1 MNNLTGKTLGQYE
14 IREKIGQGG
23 MAHVYKAY
31 QPGLKRFVAVKVL
44 SPALAEEPGF
54 TERFQREALSAA
66 RLHHPHILEVYDFG
80 VQDGYNYLVMR
91 YVENSTTL
99 GDLIQQETP
108 LKRLIDYIIQVADA
122 LNYAHERGIIHRDV
136 KPNNILID
144 GRWAL
149 LADFGLAKVAQSSSQ
164 LTGTG
169 VGIGTPA
176 YMSPEQASGASI
188 VDRRTDIYA
197 LGVILYRILTG
208 TVPHDAPTP
217 FAILAKRCTEP
228 VRPAREINPNI
239 TESLDQVVLRSLAT
253 EPNLRYSSTTQFA
266 EALQKAEQDP
276 EYREDADATISLG
289 QRDTRLTGKPA
300 QGELTL
306 DEPPISDRTAA
317 PRGKRGLIAATTV
330 AGVIVVGL
338 FLFFRS
344 SWLTPPDNPGT
355 ESPANNALVSTQPTL
370 IASPTDA
377 PTRPPTPEP
386 THVASARARVDLE
399 VRSGPG
405 DQYDLLGY
413 LPAGA
418 RADIIS
424 QDKAR
429 EWWQINTSLSTDG
442 AGWIK
447 AEPDLAEASDTANVP
462 IALAPPTPTHTSNP
476 TRTATP
482 ISGTSTPIAT
492 PAPNTSTATP
502 TPTPTT
508 PMPTATSTATLAPTA
523 TRPSATPVPNTS
535 TATPTATLAPTA
547 THTRTPTK
555 TSTRT
560 PTATSTQTATA
571 TRTPTRTRTPS
582 PTLASVSPSPTKAP
596 VVASGTFSLLKPAS
610 TEQPTYGP
618 TQFEWRWTGPVG
630 DNQGFEV
637 RVWRE
642 GEPPA
647 GVHNAV
653 DDNTNGKIISLGN
666 DTYRLDV
673 DIRDAYGVQGRSG
686 EYLWTVALVQTSPEY
701 KDLGTQAPPGR
712 LRFESGGGDD
722 SGGGGPTQPSD

>member
-1 MNNLTGKTLGQYE
+1 MNDLTAKTLGQYE

-31 QPGLKRFVAVKVL
+31 QPGLERFVAVKVL

-80 VQDGYNYLVMR
+80 VQDNYNYLVMR

-99 GDLIQQETP
+99 GDLLQQGAP
-108 LKRLIDYIIQVADA
+108 LKSLIDYIIQVADA

-136 KPNNILID
+136 KPSNILID

-217 FAILAKRCTEP
+217 FAILARRCTEP
-228 VRPAREINPNI
+228 VRSPREINPTI
-239 TESLDQVVLRSLAT
+239 TESLDRVVLRSLAT
-253 EPNLRYSSTTQFA
+253 EPDLRYSSTTQFA
-266 EALQKAEQDP
+266 EALTKAEQDP
-276 EYREDADATISLG
+276 QYREDEDATISLG
-289 QRDTRLTGKPA
+289 QGDTLPA
-300 QGELTL
+300 GTSDQADVTVDEL
-306 DEPPISDRTAA
+306 PGSGPAA
-317 PRGKRGLIAATTV
+317 ARRGKRGLIAATAI
-330 AGVIVVGL
+330 AGVILVGL
-338 FLFFRS
+338 LLFFLLFS
-344 SWLTPPDNPGT
+344 LPGGDNSEA
-355 ESPANNALVSTQPTL
+355 ESAARNNVAESTQPA
-370 IASPTDA
+370 ITDSA
-377 PTRPPTPEP
+377 TDTPTRPPTPEP
-386 THVASARARVDLE
+386 THVPSARARVDLE

-405 DQYDLLGY
+405 EQYDLLGY

-418 RADIIS
+418 TAEIIS
-424 QDKAR
+424 RDKAKQ
-429 EWWQINTSLSTDG
+429 WWQINTSLSTDG
-442 AGWIK
+442 TGWIQ
-447 AEPDLAEASDTANVP
+447 AGPALAEATDTANVP
-462 IALAPPTPTHTSNP
+462 IALAPPTPTHTPNP
-476 TRTATP
+476 TRTA
-482 ISGTSTPIAT
+482 I
-492 PAPNTSTATP
+492 PAPSVTPVPNTATQTP

-508 PMPTATSTATLAPTA
+508 ATSTATATA
-523 TRPSATPVPNTS
+523 TQRP
-535 TATPTATLAPTA
+535 
-547 THTRTPTK
+547 
-555 TSTRT
+555 TRT
-560 PTATSTQTATA
+560 PTATPSQTVTATLEPTATSTWTPIRTPTRTPTATPSQTATA
-571 TRTPTRTRTPS
+571 TQTPTRAPTQSPTPS
-582 PTLASVSPSPTKAP
+582 RVPPGPTNTPLVTTG
-596 VVASGTFSLLKPAS
+596 VFSLLKPAS

-630 DNQGFEV
+630 DDQGFEV

-653 DDNTNGKIISLGN
+653 EDNRSGRIIALGN
-666 DTYRLDV
+666 NTYRLDV

-686 EYLWTVALVQTSPEY
+686 EYLWTVALVQISPEY
-701 KDLGTQAPPGR
+701 RDLGTQATPGR
-712 LRFESGGGDD
+712 LRFEAGGGDD
-722 SGGGGPTQPSD
+722 GGGGGSGPPVHD